1 MKIKDIVTLV
11 SKSKTPQTGVIYN
24 LYSLPSFDEGKT
36 FEVLDGVDIQS
47 NKYEVPDKC
56 ILFNKLNVR
65 FKRVW
70 RIDNQDENKIASTE
84 FLPLVINEDIV
95 DFQYCYYLLVSDKI
109 TNYLCGQNTNTSGSH
124 KRIDPDNFLD
134 IEVKLPKM
142 SIQKQIGM
150 TLSALDRKIELNK
163 QINDN
168 LRASRAQSQTQ
179 FELCRG
185 AAVNAD
191 VSPNL
196 QRLDHSSKEAKV
208 RRAA

>member
-124 KRIDPDNFLD
+124 KRINPDNFLD

-179 FELCRG
+179 FELCRD
-185 AAVNAD
+185 AAVNYHLS
-191 VSPNL
+191 VFYTK
-196 QRLDHSSKEAKV
+196 R
-208 RRAA
+208 